1 MDVNRII
8 GLFKGFH
15 TNRQLIVMESDD
27 WGSIGMPDINAYNAL
42 AKKGVIV
49 DKDPYSRFD
58 SLADTNDLDSLF
70 EILCKYRD
78 STGKN
83 PVITANTI
91 MANPDFERIR
101 EHNFSEYFYESF
113 TDTLRKRFG
122 SDAVFEKWK
131 CGMQA
136 GIWFPQYHGREHI
149 YVKSWMN
156 DLRAGN
162 SLTRLAFDFG
172 CYSLTTYNHRKI
184 KYWYVGALN
193 SGISNDIAAFN
204 DINKAGLQMFYEL
217 FGYKSQ
223 SYIPTTY
230 TWHPDIELP
239 LYDLGVRYLQ
249 GLPHQRVPINDNKKF
264 KFKKDNFLGTRSL
277 SNLIYL
283 NRNAFF
289 EPSLIRNRDWV
300 GSCLKQI
307 QLAFLLKRPAII
319 SMHRLNFIGS
329 IIPENRSNNLR
340 LFDMLLKK
348 ILRYFPRV
356 EFVNSVELGNIISSS
371 LPK

>member
-1 MDVNRII
+1 MDINRVL

-15 TNRQLIVMESDD
+15 TNRQLVVMESDD
-27 WGSIGMPDINAYNAL
+27 WGAIRMPDIGVYNAL
-42 AKKGVIV
+42 MKKGVLV
-49 DKDPYSRFD
+49 DKDPYTRFD
-58 SLADTNDLDSLF
+58 SLADTNDLDKLF
-70 EILCKYRD
+70 ELLCKYKD
-78 STGKN
+78 SNGRN

-131 CGMQA
+131 SGMRA
-136 GIWFPQYHGREHI
+136 GIWFPQYHGREHL

-156 DLRAGN
+156 DLRSGHK
-162 SLTRLAFDFG
+162 LTRLAFDFG
-172 CYSLTTYNHRKI
+172 CCSLTTHNHPDI
-184 KYWYVGALN
+184 KYSYMGALN
-193 SGISNDIAAFN
+193 SGLSEDISAFN
-204 DINKAGLQMFYEL
+204 EINKQGLQMFYDV

-239 LYDLGVRYLQ
+239 LYDFGVRYLQ
-249 GLPHQRVPINDNKKF
+249 GLPHQRVPIDDNRKF
-264 KFKKDNFLGTRSL
+264 GFKKNNFQGTTSL

-300 GSCLKQI
+300 GSCLKRI
-307 QLAFLLKRPAII
+307 RLAFLFKRPAII

-329 IIPENRSNNLR
+329 LVPENRDNNLKS
-340 LFDMLLKK
+340 FELLIQSIIK
-348 ILRYFPRV
+348 YFPRV
-356 EFVNSVELGNIISSS
+356 EFLNSVELGQVME
-371 LPK
+371 K